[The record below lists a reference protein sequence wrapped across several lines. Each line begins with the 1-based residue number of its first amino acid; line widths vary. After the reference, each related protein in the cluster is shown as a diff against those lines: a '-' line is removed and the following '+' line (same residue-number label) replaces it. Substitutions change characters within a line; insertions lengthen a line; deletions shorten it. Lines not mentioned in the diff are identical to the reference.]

1 MNILISNDDGVFKY
15 GLKVLANALASM
27 EDVNVYVFAPSRERS
42 CAGHGLFLHEEQIV
56 TPYSTEGFDRVEGVW
71 ACSGTP
77 ADCVKTGIS
86 ILRTKGIPVDMVCT
100 GVNHGSNLGRDIHY
114 SGTISAAMEGL
125 FLGVP
130 SIAFSLCSHEALY
143 FEAFPSLIPQVV
155 KAAKGNVPRDT
166 ILSVNVPDIPAEQLK
181 GVRVCPI
188 GPRDYT
194 DGIEFLR
201 NEEDSEVWQY
211 VSKAT
216 YRDDPDPEWDVTAWQ
231 EGWVTVTPVQMMHE
245 NPKML
250 DLVRSWG
257 ITLENSK

>member
-27 EDVNVYVFAPSRERS
+27 EDVNVYVMAPSQERS
-42 CAGHGLFLHEEQIV
+42 CAGHGLSLHTDIFVQEC
-56 TPYSTEGFDRVEGVW
+56 SKEGFDRVEGVW
-71 ACSGTP
+71 SCSGTP
-77 ADCVKTGIS
+77 ADSVRTGVAIA
-86 ILRTKGIPVDMVCT
+86 RYKGIPIDMVCT
-100 GVNHGSNLGRDIHY
+100 GVNHGSNLGRDVHY

-130 SIAFSLCSHEALY
+130 SIAFSLCSHEALH
-143 FEAFPSLIPQVV
+143 FEAFPALIPQVV

-194 DGIEFLR
+194 DGIRPVQELDR
-201 NEEDSEVWQY
+201 GGIWHY

-216 YRDDPDPEWDVTAWQ
+216 YRENPDPDWDVTAWQ
-231 EGWVTVTPVQMMHE
+231 DGWVTITPVQMMHE
-245 NPKML
+245 NAKMM
-250 DLVRSWG
+250 DLVRSWK
-257 ITLENSK
+257 IHL